1 MKPARGAGR
10 GGRREAPRGPRAR
23 GATPTLEALQ
33 RDALA
38 RVLRFEAPADAVLRA
53 FFRQHPALGRR
64 DRGEIA
70 EAVFDVLRNRRLY
83 AHLAQSQAGALE
95 SRLLALSRERRQGH
109 EGRLE
114 IPALPFAVRFS
125 LPDWLAE
132 ALVADHG
139 AARAEALAAALLE
152 GAALDLRVNALK
164 SEPAAVVA
172 SLAAAG
178 IEAGALPQWPGALRV
193 TGKPA
198 LERSPAFEAGW
209 CEVQDLGSQLL
220 AALVAP
226 RRGQTVVDLCA
237 GAGGKTLAL
246 AAAMRSTGQI
256 YACDVSAPR
265 LLRMR
270 RRLER
275 CGATNVQPMAIAHER
290 DARLERLHSR
300 ADAVLVD
307 APCTGTGTLRRN
319 PDLKWRTEPAD
330 LERLVAA
337 QRAILAAA
345 VPLARPG
352 GSLVYAT
359 CSLLARENDEQVA
372 WFEAQHPGWIRRAA
386 GEVLQGQGARL
397 DPQATADGLLRLL
410 PDRDGCDGFF
420 AVRWE
425 RPK

>member
-1 MKPARGAGR
+1 VTPARGAGR
-10 GGRREAPRGPRAR
+10 GARREAPRGPRGR

-53 FFRQHPALGRR
+53 FFRQHPVLGRR

-83 AHLAQSQAGALE
+83 AHLAQSQAGPLE
-95 SRLLALSRERRQGH
+95 SRLLALSRERRDGH
-109 EGRLE
+109 LE
-114 IPALPFAVRFS
+114 VPALPFAVRFS

-132 ALVADHG
+132 TLVADYG
-139 AARAEALAAALLE
+139 AARAEALAVALLE

-164 SEPAAVVA
+164 SDPDAVAA
-172 SLAAAG
+172 SLVAAG
-178 IEAGALPQWPGALRV
+178 IEARALPQWPGALRV

-198 LERSPAFEAGW
+198 LERSAAFEAGW

-246 AAAMRSTGQI
+246 AAAMRSTGQV

-275 CGATNVQPMAIAHER
+275 CGAANVQPMAIAHER
-290 DARLERLHSR
+290 DARLERLHAR

-345 VPLARPG
+345 VPLVRPG
-352 GSLVYAT
+352 GSLVYGT

-372 WFEAQHPGWIRRAA
+372 WFEAQHPDWLRRPA
-386 GEVLQGQGARL
+386 GDVLLGQGARL

>member
-1 MKPARGAGR
+1 MTPARGAGR
-10 GGRREAPRGPRAR
+10 GARREAPRGPRGR

-53 FFRQHPALGRR
+53 FFRQHPVLGRR

-83 AHLAQSQAGALE
+83 AHLAQSQAGPLE
-95 SRLLALSRERRQGH
+95 SRLLALSRERRDGH
-109 EGRLE
+109 LE
-114 IPALPFAVRFS
+114 VPALPFAVRFS

-132 ALVADHG
+132 TLVADYG
-139 AARAEALAAALLE
+139 AARAEALAVALLE

-164 SEPAAVVA
+164 SDPDAVAA
-172 SLAAAG
+172 SLVAAG
-178 IEAGALPQWPGALRV
+178 IEARALPQWPGALRV

-198 LERSPAFEAGW
+198 LERSAAFEAGW

-246 AAAMRSTGQI
+246 AAAMRSTGQV

-290 DARLERLHSR
+290 DARLERLHAR

-319 PDLKWRTEPAD
+319 PDLKWRTEPAG

-345 VPLARPG
+345 VPLVRPG
-352 GSLVYAT
+352 GSLVYGT

-372 WFEAQHPGWIRRAA
+372 WFEAQHPDWLRRPA
-386 GEVLQGQGARL
+386 GDVLLGQGARL